1 MEQSLEH
8 NAAQVVKYVIQTVL
22 FANLPLNVKFV
33 MWVIFYLPT
42 KLVPLQYVYQI
53 VQSAK
58 VKTHVKI
65 AQINTIYKIQV
76 VFNLVSLV

>member
-58 VKTHVKI
+58 VKTHAKI
-65 AQINTIYKIQV
+65 AQINIIYKIQV
-76 VFNLVSLV
+76 VCKLVSLA